1 MEKPAPGLGQWL
13 QERCYQEHLSLR
25 QASAKS
31 GLSHATISGV
41 INGTS
46 PSPET
51 VRKLTRAFSANGQR
65 ENLALEDELLQ
76 LAGYRTPRA
85 EPGEPNLA
93 LARLMDRLSQ
103 FSEAQLRVMVNFAD
117 FLAGMGKK

>member
-1 MEKPAPGLGQWL
+1 MGKASPGLGQWL
-13 QERCYQEHLSLR
+13 QERCCQEHLSLR
-25 QASAKS
+25 QAAAKS
-31 GLSHATISGV
+31 GLSHATIDGV

-51 VRKLTRAFSANGQR
+51 VRKLARAFGNGQR

-85 EPGEPNLA
+85 EPDGTNMA
-93 LARLMDRLSQ
+93 LAQLMDRLTQ
-103 FSEAQLRVMVNFAD
+103 FSQSQLRMIVSFAD
-117 FLAGMGKK
+117 FLAGMEYK